1 MADHTLSLQTR
12 NRTFHPVLSLS
23 FGHPTKPI
31 PGECRSYYS
40 ALTDDG
46 EEKQSPSC
54 RPDRTDLHTSGTQAG
69 PKTESRPEH
78 GTTSFRASSLSPSN
92 NPFPR
97 TLPHMPLFPVYFS
110 SEDSEYDFEFAVIF
124 SLQQKQSE
132 SERF

>member
-31 PGECRSYYS
+31 PGEWRSYYS

-54 RPDRTDLHTSGTQAG
+54 RPDHLDLHTYGTVPRPVQR
-69 PKTESRPEH
+69 PSRGLSMERPPSALPPFLLQ
-78 GTTSFRASSLSPSN
+78 TTLSLALFRTYHYSQ
-92 NPFPR
+92 F
-97 TLPHMPLFPVYFS
+97 
-110 SEDSEYDFEFAVIF
+110 IF
-124 SLQQKQSE
+124 
-132 SERF
+132 F